1 MKRLVLLLALLAAP
15 AEAVL
20 PGAADDAQVMEGARL
35 LEDGSYELSLPLLR
49 AALARL
55 PNDPDILVYIA
66 FAERRLGNV
75 EGAMAAYRA
84 ALDEAPNHAPALA
97 YQGSLFLALGQ
108 RDAAAANLALLARS
122 CGGCAEHE
130 TLAQDIARAR

>member
-1 MKRLVLLLALLAAP
+1 MKRVALLLGLLATP
-15 AEAVL
+15 ASAVM
-20 PGAADDAQVMEGARL
+20 PGAADDAQVIEGARL
-35 LEDGSYELSLPLLR
+35 LEDGSYELGLPLLR

-66 FAERRLGNV
+66 FAERRLGNS

-84 ALDEAPNHAPALA
+84 ALAEVPTHAGALA
-97 YQGSLFLALGQ
+97 YQGSLFLALGD
-108 RDAAAANLALLARS
+108 REGAAANLALLGRS

-130 TLAQDIARAR
+130 TLAREIARAR